1 MNEYKNLFSPFKIGS
16 VELKNRLFVPG
27 MGTNLA
33 EHNGE
38 AGEKLIKYYTER
50 AKGGFGLI
58 ITECS
63 AISIE
68 GKSLINECGVWGDEL
83 IPSYRRLTSSVHE
96 AGASYRPRDRAALYR
111 RYSAGERLADPLPQ
125 LPDHAP

>member
-83 IPSYRRLTSSVHE
+83 IP
-96 AGASYRPRDRAALYR
+96 AIGASPAPYTRRVQKSSCSCVIPAARPSCIIPTAFSR
-111 RYSAGERLADPLPQ
+111 
-125 LPDHAP
+125 